1 MLQLTD
7 TQQVP
12 VQIAGADKKGAPA
25 PVQNPTFTS
34 SDPNVATVT
43 QDTTDPTKATV
54 VAGLPG
60 TCQIQVS
67 ADADLGDGVTTIS
80 GVLDITVV
88 AGQAASIAVTAGTP
102 VEQPEAPAAG
112 Q

>member
-12 VQIAGADKKGAPA
+12 VNIAPVDKKGAPA
-25 PVQNPTFTS
+25 SVQSVSFVS
-34 SDPNVATVT
+34 SDTTVAVVT
-43 QDTTDPTKATV
+43 QDAADPNRALV

-67 ADADLGDGVTTIS
+67 ADADLGDGVANITGT
-80 GVLDITVV
+80 LDITVV
-88 AGQAASIAVTAGTP
+88 GGQAVGLALNAGTP
-102 VEQPEAPAAG
+102 AEQP
-112 Q
+112 